1 MLRLVAEWQF
11 IFIWRSRVDL
21 SRDAIFNA
29 DFSACFMVTAFSSV
43 IGDFV
48 PRVSCYVFR
57 GEFAVR
63 FRILDLNYSLI
74 FLSFFFI
81 HIKFF
86 LIINRYIKKTLYQA
100 IQNFYKVN
108 SLSIN
113 SLRFNLNKNLQKRSM
128 NQIMKHSFIVF
139 LVQQKNKGNIFYYS
153 MIRIN
158 HVDIITPPCHL
169 IIIHSPSNTRASI

>member
-1 MLRLVAEWQF
+1 M
-11 IFIWRSRVDL
+11 DL

-86 LIINRYIKKTLYQA
+86 LINRYIKKTFYQA

-113 SLRFNLNKNLQKRSM
+113 SLRFNLNKNL
-128 NQIMKHSFIVF
+128 
-139 LVQQKNKGNIFYYS
+139 
-153 MIRIN
+153 
-158 HVDIITPPCHL
+158 
-169 IIIHSPSNTRASI
+169 

>member
-1 MLRLVAEWQF
+1 M
-11 IFIWRSRVDL
+11 DL

-63 FRILDLNYSLI
+63 FRILLRFKLFTYL
-74 FLSFFFI
+74 LEFFFI

-113 SLRFNLNKNLQKRSM
+113 SLRFNLNKNL
-128 NQIMKHSFIVF
+128 
-139 LVQQKNKGNIFYYS
+139 
-153 MIRIN
+153 
-158 HVDIITPPCHL
+158 
-169 IIIHSPSNTRASI
+169 